1 VADLDTTTSEHGA
14 VPGSVPAID
23 VEGWSCPVPLR
34 DHERILAGHGGGGQ
48 LSAELVEHL
57 FLPAFGAAASG
68 ATPTDA
74 VTLTIGGARLAFSTD
89 AFVVDPLFFPGGNIG
104 DLAINGTVNDVA
116 MSGAVPIA
124 LSTAFVLEE
133 GLELSVLGTI
143 AESMGRA
150 ATAAGVQLV
159 TGDTKVTDAGDGTGL
174 TITTAGI
181 GLIPEGVELSPQ
193 RIRPGDRIILSGR
206 IGDHGIAVMSVREGL
221 QFGTE
226 VASDST
232 SLAGLVAA
240 MLAATDDVSQLHCLR
255 DATRGGMAAS
265 LCELAMS
272 ADVGISYTERS
283 VPIATAVASACSF
296 LGLDPIHVANE
307 GKLVAFV
314 APEAADAVL
323 AAMQGHESGREAVMI
338 GEVVDDHRGMVV
350 ARTSLGATRVVDMPL
365 GEQLPRIC

>member
-1 VADLDTTTSEHGA
+1 VADATEVTGTDAAT
-14 VPGSVPAID
+14 AID
-23 VEGWSCPVPLR
+23 VEGWSCPLPLR
-34 DHERILAGHGGGGQ
+34 DHDRIIAGHGGGGK

-57 FLPAFGAAASG
+57 FLPAFGAAATG

-74 VTLTIGGARLAFSTD
+74 ATLTIGGARLAFSTD

-143 AESMGRA
+143 AQTMGRA
-150 ATAAGVQLV
+150 AGAAGVQLA
-159 TGDTKVTDAGDGTGL
+159 TGDTKVTDVGDGTGL

-181 GLIPEGVELSPQ
+181 GLIPEGVELSPG
-193 RIRPGDRIILSGR
+193 RIRPGDKLILSGQ
-206 IGDHGIAVMSVREGL
+206 IGDHGVAVMSVREGL
-221 QFGTE
+221 QFGTDI
-226 VASDST
+226 ASDSA
-232 SLAGLVAA
+232 SLAGLVAT
-240 MLAATDDVSQLHCLR
+240 MLAATDDVGDLHCLR

-265 LCELAMS
+265 LCELAMT
-272 ADVGISYTERS
+272 ARVGIGYHERAL
-283 VPIATAVASACSF
+283 PIDQAVASACSF

-323 AAMQGHESGREAVMI
+323 EAMQGHELGRRAVII
-338 GEVVDDHRGMVV
+338 GEVVDDHHGMVV
-350 ARTSLGATRVVDMPL
+350 ARTSLGATRVVDLPL